1 MPHVWDLDPVTATR
15 IRATRATNRRYD
27 REAPVDMIHIDVKEL
42 GPIPEGG
49 GWRAE
54 PSSAEPAAAGLARN

>member
-1 MPHVWDLDPVTATR
+1 
-15 IRATRATNRRYD
+15 
-27 REAPVDMIHIDVKEL
+27 MIHIDVKEL